1 MGGLLLAKV
10 GQGLQIAGSDA
21 HLLAANAE
29 KGKRGREG
37 DAQGGG
43 GAIVGSVGIDHSSK
57 THPMKANVPVQSGG
71 IGAVLFCPG
80 GGQERQSFL
89 RILMAGVRVP
99 NPCTVVTPEYEDN
112 CTGPSWAAEKRSSD
126 IS

>member
-80 GGQERQSFL
+80 GWTRKAVVFAHSDGGSSCAKSL
-89 RILMAGVRVP
+89 YSCHTRV
-99 NPCTVVTPEYEDN
+99 
-112 CTGPSWAAEKRSSD
+112 
-126 IS
+126 